1 MKLYQ
6 PCLIEFSIK
15 NEPVDFIITANTHN
29 SGYSQQ
35 WFIPLN
41 KSTVIKNTGGNYA
54 VLWVPTDYDS
64 NQAMDN
70 TAIIRVL
77 AFWDAE
83 DNTNKTT
90 TDSKPF
96 SILQNWDSS
105 VKAVPGDNVVSLSW
119 DPVLAA
125 PGKVSY
131 TIMRR
136 IAGGE
141 WKSITDFPINESV
154 YTDNTVKN
162 FSTYEYQVA
171 ANVLSSK
178 QNLYENA
185 VAKPTNV
192 PSGTLIFTMG
202 SNIIKLNGADKQIDS
217 PPVVVNGRTFVP
229 IRALVEN
236 IGGTIGYNPDTEEI
250 TINYK
255 TMTLV
260 MQIGNTMATL
270 NNTPVE
276 MDVAPYISAEGRTMI
291 PLRFV
296 SENFGLNVIWHN
308 DNQSIEIN
316 F

>member
-1 MKLYQ
+1 MKLHQ

-15 NEPVDFIITANTHN
+15 NEPVDFIIEANTHN

-35 WFIPLN
+35 WLIPLN

-54 VLWVPTDYDS
+54 VLWMPSEYDS
-64 NQAMDN
+64 NQTMDN
-70 TAIIRVL
+70 SAIIRVI
-77 AFWDAE
+77 AYWDAE
-83 DNTNKTT
+83 DNTNKTM
-90 TDSKPF
+90 TDSKVF
-96 SILQNWDSS
+96 SILDYWDSS
-105 VKAVPGDNVVSLSW
+105 VKAVPGDNKVSLSW
-119 DPVLAA
+119 DPVSAA

-136 IAGGE
+136 IVGGE
-141 WKSITDFPINESV
+141 WKSITDFPINEAV
-154 YTDNTVKN
+154 HTDNTVKD
-162 FSTYEYQVA
+162 FSAYEYQVA

-178 QNLYENA
+178 QNLYDNA

-217 PPVVVNGRTFVP
+217 PPVFVNGRTFVP

-236 IGGTIGYNPDTEEI
+236 IGGIIGYNPDTEEI

-255 TMTLV
+255 NMTLV

-270 NNTPVE
+270 NSTPVE

-296 SENFGLNVIWHN
+296 SENFGLNVIWHDN
-308 DNQSIEIN
+308 NQSIEIN